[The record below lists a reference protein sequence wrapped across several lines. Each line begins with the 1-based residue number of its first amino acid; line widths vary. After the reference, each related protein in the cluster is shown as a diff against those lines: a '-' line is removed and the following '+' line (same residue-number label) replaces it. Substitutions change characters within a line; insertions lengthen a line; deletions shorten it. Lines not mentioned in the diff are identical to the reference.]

1 MGVLRCLLLLR
12 EKTITTVH
20 RVSVEVV
27 DSAAAFAA
35 AGDDDGDVGSS
46 DRFAPLGPEEEVKA
60 VFTRDFVSREISL
73 KSERSKPGMST
84 EVK

>member
-1 MGVLRCLLLLR
+1 M
-12 EKTITTVH
+12 TITTVH
-20 RVSVEVV
+20 RVSVVV

-46 DRFAPLGPEEEVKA
+46 DRFVPLGPEEEVKA